1 MIHRLRTKQLCIRE
15 LDRLVK
21 ILHSKKDVFTPDER
35 RRAAPL
41 LTSTSLESLRDFLL
55 QNVFAGLP
63 SRRTCL
69 KLYDLLFL
77 LSRSIAVESLPT
89 LTEDFATRL
98 DVHHLSSSGQPALS
112 IRNDVLYHA
121 AFIKLPLSELKP
133 FHQQLKAVLALLPLP
148 HRADLAYNFR
158 LNQLANI
165 DTVRGLI
172 VLVKSRCLPD
182 YSISPVAILQ
192 ATVESAEP
200 LLAVEK
206 NHFALFLGLDMARL
220 AAELKNPPN
229 GQLLCFKLGRPLL
242 SLIGR
247 YLNDIRPFLPEMGN
261 GDEHQWTLLID
272 LIESQ
277 PPDKKEWM
285 VNALLSGWEGLER
298 HVNTYDQLGHLR
310 LLLVSLVRAA
320 LPLVKINPLVR
331 MWIIETSFKDIHS
344 VRESVLLFKVF
355 TDLNHDDQLIL
366 ALQQLFSDP
375 LASRTIM
382 MQPVDKSDYLSILNP
397 LIGIT
402 SSVSPVFSFVSG
414 IFALEPH
421 HPSVGFFFQSLK
433 PATENPNDTA
443 FAVRALSAV
452 YENTTKMTIA
462 SPTRL
467 DVVEKLHV
475 PLIEAVS
482 RTALEQH
489 LESLLLSELVRAI
502 GDSSTTTNSLVKRT
516 VLCSVL
522 SPSISH
528 LGLESLTG
536 CVNVSFCR
544 LQDAEPKGDGK
555 DFLRYASKLSMD
567 KVWKMTTAN
576 DDQTEVY
583 ERMQSGAFN
592 LIVAIGNVTRV
603 RIAYSTVLS
612 ASSYRPVQTIFGNFY
627 RTTRYNRLII

>member
-1 MIHRLRTKQLCIRE
+1 M
-15 LDRLVK
+15 
-21 ILHSKKDVFTPDER
+21 PDER

-41 LTSTSLESLRDFLL
+41 LTGTSLDSLQDFLL
-55 QNVFAGLP
+55 QNAFAGLP

-77 LSRSIAVESLPT
+77 PSRSIAVESLPT

-229 GQLLCFKLGRPLL
+229 GQLLCSKLGRPLL

-247 YLNDIRPFLPEMGN
+247 HLNDIRPFLPEMGN

-320 LPLVKINPLVR
+320 LALVKINPLVR
-331 MWIIETSFKDIHS
+331 KWIIETSFKDIHS

-355 TDLNHDDQLIL
+355 TDQNHHDQLIL
-366 ALQQLFSDP
+366 ALQQFFSDHF
-375 LASRTIM
+375 ASRTIM
-382 MQPVDKSDYLSILNP
+382 MQPVDKSDYLSIFNP
-397 LIGIT
+397 LIGIA
-402 SSVSPVFSFVSG
+402 SSVPPVFSFVSG

-421 HPSVGFFFQSLK
+421 HPSIGLFVQSLK
-433 PATENPNDTA
+433 PAVGNPNDIA

-452 YENTTKMTIA
+452 YEYTTKMTIDA
-462 SPTRL
+462 PTRL
-467 DVVEKLHV
+467 DGVEKLYAS
-475 PLIEAVS
+475 LIEAVS

-502 GDSSTTTNSLVKRT
+502 GDSSTTTNSLVKKA

-522 SPSISH
+522 SACINH

-583 ERMQSGAFN
+583 ERMQSGALY
-592 LIVAIGNVTRV
+592 LIVAIGNVTQSKIVDRL
-603 RIAYSTVLS
+603 IFKQLS
-612 ASSYRPVQTIFGNFY
+612 PKLWNALVGTLHQYALPIQPLSRHHRTAQYKQFLASS
-627 RTTRYNRLII
+627 TTQPGNRLF